1 MAAILRLIAA
11 GVPAAKIIAKYGK
24 KAYKAAKKQFK
35 LTKDWHKDLTKG
47 EKRFLHYGVPSPLI
61 GVPISVVSENRRQK
75 KKKEKKLEKKLEKKT
90 GGQIK
95 TYARGSIVRK
105 PKY

>member
-1 MAAILRLIAA
+1 M

-47 EKRFLHYGVPSPLI
+47 EKRFLHYGIPSTF
-61 GVPISVVSENRRQK
+61 GVLETTGILYIK
-75 KKKEKKLEKKLEKKT
+75 K
-90 GGQIK
+90 IK
-95 TYARGSIVRK
+95 RND
-105 PKY
+105 

>member
-1 MAAILRLIAA
+1 MPVILRLLAM

-47 EKRFLHYGVPSPLI
+47 EKRFLHYGIPSTF
-61 GVPISVVSENRRQK
+61 GVLETTGILLHKKNK
-75 KKKEKKLEKKLEKKT
+75 KKQKKLENKKDGK
-90 GGQIK
+90 IK
-95 TYARGSIVRK
+95 TYAKGSIVRK

>member
-1 MAAILRLIAA
+1 MPVILRLLAM

-47 EKRFLHYGVPSPLI
+47 EKRFLHYGIPSTF
-61 GVPISVVSENRRQK
+61 GVLETTGILLHKKN
-75 KKKEKKLEKKLEKKT
+75 KKKEKKLENKK
-90 GGQIK
+90 GGKIK
-95 TYARGSIVRK
+95 TYAKGSIVRT

>member
-1 MAAILRLIAA
+1 MPVILRLLAM
-11 GVPAAKIIAKYGK
+11 GMPAAKIIAKYGK

-47 EKRFLHYGVPSPLI
+47 EKRFLHYGIPSTF
-61 GVPISVVSENRRQK
+61 GVLETTGILLHKKN
-75 KKKEKKLEKKLEKKT
+75 KKKEKKLENKK
-90 GGQIK
+90 GGKIK
-95 TYARGSIVRK
+95 TYAKGSIVRK

>member
-1 MAAILRLIAA
+1 MPVILRLLAM

-24 KAYKAAKKQFK
+24 TAYKAAKKQFK

-47 EKRFLHYGVPSPLI
+47 EKRFLHYGIPSTF
-61 GVPISVVSENRRQK
+61 GVLETTGILLHKKN
-75 KKKEKKLEKKLEKKT
+75 KKKEKKLENKK
-90 GGQIK
+90 GGKIK
-95 TYARGSIVRK
+95 TYAKGSIVRK

>member
-1 MAAILRLIAA
+1 M

-47 EKRFLHYGVPSPLI
+47 EKRFLHYGIPSTF
-61 GVPISVVSENRRQK
+61 GVLETTGILLHKKN
-75 KKKEKKLEKKLEKKT
+75 KKKEKKLENKK
-90 GGQIK
+90 GGKIK
-95 TYARGSIVRK
+95 TYAKGSIVRK

>member
-1 MAAILRLIAA
+1 MPVILRLLAM

-47 EKRFLHYGVPSPLI
+47 EKRFLHYGIPSTF
-61 GVPISVVSENRRQK
+61 GVLETTGILLHKKN
-75 KKKEKKLEKKLEKKT
+75 KKKEKKLENKK
-90 GGQIK
+90 GGKIK
-95 TYARGSIVRK
+95 TYAKGSIVRK

>member
-1 MAAILRLIAA
+1 M

-24 KAYKAAKKQFK
+24 KADKAAKKQYK

-47 EKRFLHYGVPSPLI
+47 EKRFLHYGIPSTF
-61 GVPISVVSENRRQK
+61 GVLETTGILLHKKN
-75 KKKEKKLEKKLEKKT
+75 KKKEKKLENKK
-90 GGQIK
+90 GGKIK
-95 TYARGSIVRK
+95 TYAKGSIVRK